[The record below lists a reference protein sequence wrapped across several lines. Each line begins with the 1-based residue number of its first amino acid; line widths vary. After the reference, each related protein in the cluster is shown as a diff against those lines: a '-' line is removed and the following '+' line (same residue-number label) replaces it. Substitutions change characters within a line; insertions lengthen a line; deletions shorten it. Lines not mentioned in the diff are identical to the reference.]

1 MPLNLITII
10 MQTNEIKLNGY
21 TLPER
26 VKARMILKL
35 LETQQK
41 ELGFALCSKPDN
53 IIVESQ
59 DVEGTSDGIVIG
71 PSTCKNDKKF
81 LGLYHTH
88 PSGDSRASAIDL
100 ARCGKS
106 KIICMGGKIDGK
118 IRCNI
123 WKYEQLSQEDIDNM
137 DKLSKGIKKSA
148 TKSEISRY
156 QQSSNCANVMG
167 PLAFEEEC
175 VKKIDKDTYKKSS
188 NISVLKNKYG
198 VSENEIKEAENDLRS
213 DIIKRDMLA
222 NKVNKEIEN
231 ESKKY
236 YNEVEIKLK
245 KD

>member
-1 MPLNLITII
+1 MRTS
-10 MQTNEIKLNGY
+10 TTKLDSY

-59 DVEGTSDGIVIG
+59 DVEGTSDGIVID
-71 PSTCKNDKKF
+71 PSMCKNDKKF

-106 KIICMGGKIDGK
+106 KIICMGGKTDGK

-137 DKLSKGIKKSA
+137 DKLSKGTKKSI

-156 QQSSNCANVMG
+156 QQASDCVGIIG

-175 VKKIDKDTYKKSS
+175 VKKMDKDIYKKSS
-188 NISVLKNKYG
+188 NVSVLKNKYD
-198 VSENEIKEAENDLRS
+198 VPEREIKDAEDDLRA
-213 DIIKRDMLA
+213 DITKRDMLA

-236 YNEVEIKLK
+236 YSEVEIKLK